1 MEEIWKKIK
10 GHETYEVS
18 NLGRVKSLK
27 YGKERILKPVINNH
41 GYAFVNLYSGS
52 GKVKTIHRLVAAAF
66 LGESELQVNH
76 KDGEKLNNAL
86 DNLEYVSN
94 RDNVAH
100 FHKSKS
106 DGYTSRFIGVSWHKG
121 KKKWQ
126 ARISIK
132 GKVKHLGRFKTEED
146 AHKAYL
152 DALKRYGIEGKYT

>member
-27 YGKERILKPVINNH
+27 YGKERILKQTIDSY
-41 GYAFVNLYSGS
+41 GYAIVALCSGS
-52 GKVKTIHRLVAAAF
+52 GKIKKIHRLVASAF

-94 RDNVAH
+94 RDNTVH

-106 DGYTSRFIGVSWHKG
+106 DGYTSRFIGVSWHKAN
-121 KKKWQ
+121 KKWRAQ
-126 ARISIK
+126 IRIK
-132 GKVKHLGRFKTEED
+132 GKVKHLGLFKTEED